1 MQWYLIVQEPLSRIT
16 FSAHPTCH
24 DVNLFTASPERL
36 DVIIGFH
43 TGDLI
48 WLGMLCTAY
57 DEPHVLMSSRSY
69 QLTLRAPQQTSEM
82 SVFAVS
88 LRKLIINKGSI
99 SGSPCTTVRWV
110 PLSSTLFLVSHADG
124 TIIVYDKERDDGT
137 FIPQDPSNTSIDPT
151 NPSHVS
157 PDGTLHNE
165 WDPTDN
171 IFVTM
176 PPWHPVTS
184 GAALNVPGKSDK
196 DKAVKNPVSHWRLSR
211 RGVVGKF
218 SSVYRVL
225 SAIPSD

>member
-1 MQWYLIVQEPLSRIT
+1 M
-16 FSAHPTCH
+16 
-24 DVNLFTASPERL
+24 NLFTASSERL

-48 WLGMLCTAY
+48 WLGMLCVEYGQINLTY
-57 DEPHVLMSSRSY
+57 SFLSSSRSY

-82 SVFAVS
+82 SVFVES
-88 LRKLIINKGSI
+88 PSKLIINKGSI
-99 SGSPCTTVRWV
+99 SGSPCTAVRWV

-137 FIPQDPSNTSIDPT
+137 FIPQDPTTGTSVDAT
-151 NPSHVS
+151 NPSQVS
-157 PDGTLHNE
+157 PDGTPHKE

-176 PPWHPVTS
+176 PPWHPVAS
-184 GAALNVPGKSDK
+184 GATLNVPGKSEK
-196 DKAVKNPVSHWRLSR
+196 DKVVKNPVSHWRLSR

-218 SSVYRVL
+218 SLPFTEY
-225 SAIPSD
+225 